1 MPKQTVE
8 TFVGVKFDVAEGTVN
23 VQGDEQEVRILVIND
38 GPHSMR
44 FPIAKESAMELAD
57 LLRGD
62 GIVTAPTVLHVPGTK
77 R

>member
-8 TFVGVKFDVAEGTVN
+8 TFVGVRFDVVDGEVATEAGK
-23 VQGDEQEVRILVIND
+23 EEVRVLVIND

-44 FPIAKESAMELAD
+44 FPIAKASAIELAD